1 VSTKKGEEQSNFLL
15 IVSRFNKLDEVLVDK
30 INLRLSENKKE

>member
-1 VSTKKGEEQSNFLL
+1 
-15 IVSRFNKLDEVLVDK
+15 VLVDK